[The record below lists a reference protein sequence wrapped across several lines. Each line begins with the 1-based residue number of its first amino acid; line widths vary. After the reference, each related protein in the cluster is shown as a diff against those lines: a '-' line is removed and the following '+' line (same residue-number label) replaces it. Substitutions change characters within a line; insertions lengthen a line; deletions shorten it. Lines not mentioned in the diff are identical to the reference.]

1 LKEPLEV
8 TMLVHHNRRLPM
20 PENPLSGTL
29 KIDPEL
35 VEHMKATDDWAFAD
49 GALPKKTKLLI
60 AMVFDAADGAVG
72 GVRGLAQRALNQGA
86 TKEEIGEAL
95 RVAYL
100 MKGAGI
106 PYIASQGLKELF
118 L

>member
-1 LKEPLEV
+1 
-8 TMLVHHNRRLPM
+8 M
-20 PENPLSGTL
+20 PENSLSVAQ
-29 KIDPEL
+29 KVDPEL
-35 VEHMKATDDWAFAD
+35 VEHMKAADDWVFAD
-49 GALPKKTKLLI
+49 GALSKKTKLLI

-100 MKGAGI
+100 MKGVGVA
-106 PYIASQGLKELF
+106 YIASQGLKEF
-118 L
+118 FP